1 MKKLVS
7 IGILGV
13 QLDSFDPRRRWD
25 RWRPTVSLCQQ
36 EDLLIDRFE
45 LLYEPKFAKLAQTVA
60 DDMQAVSPET
70 EVNQHLISMGD
81 PWDLESVYG
90 ALYDFAA
97 SYPFDTENE
106 DYIVH
111 ITTGTHVCQ
120 ICLFLLA
127 ESRHLPAR
135 LIQTS
140 PPKRDPASTP
150 GDYRIIDLDLSRYDQ
165 LAARFEIEKRDTETQ
180 LKSGIATL
188 NESFNAMI
196 REIEQVAIRSPHP
209 ILITGPT
216 GAGKSQLARRIYEV
230 KRAKRGVSG
239 SFVEVNCAT
248 LRGDGAMSALFGHKK
263 GSFTGALDDRGG
275 LLKAA
280 HKGVLFLDEIG
291 ELGLDEQ
298 AMLLRAIEEK
308 RFLPLGSDQET
319 ESDFTLISGTNRELS
334 EEVRKGNFREDLL
347 ARINLWSYQLPGL
360 SSRKEDIEPNISYE
374 LSRYAKDHG
383 RQAAFNKEARRSY
396 EKFATSPDAKWTGNF
411 RDLNA
416 SITRMATLAGNRRI
430 NAEIVESEID
440 RLQRS
445 WQGPKNDSQDEEL
458 LRDVLG
464 TQAEEV
470 DPFDQA
476 QLALVIRTCRESRS
490 LSEAGRKLFA
500 VSRLKKKTSNDS
512 DRLRKYLSKFGLS
525 WDDCLA

>member
-1 MKKLVS
+1 MKRLVS
-7 IGILGV
+7 IGILGA
-13 QLDSFDPRRRWD
+13 QLDSADAQKRWE
-25 RWRPTVSLCQQ
+25 RWRPSVSLCQQ

-45 LLYEPKFAKLAQTVA
+45 LIYEPKFAQLARTVSQ
-60 DDMQAVSPET
+60 DMVAVSPET
-70 EVNQHLISMGD
+70 EVNLHTVSIDD

-90 ALYDFAA
+90 ALYDFAT
-97 SYPFDTENE
+97 SYPFDTDNE

-127 ESRHLPAR
+127 ESRHIPAR
-135 LIQTS
+135 LAQTAPTRREHS
-140 PPKRDPASTP
+140 KSP

-165 LAARFEIEKRDTETQ
+165 LAARFETEKQDAETQ
-180 LKSGIATL
+180 LKSGIATR
-188 NESFNAMI
+188 NASFNAMI

-209 ILITGPT
+209 ILINGPT

-263 GSFTGALDDRGG
+263 GAFTGALDDRSG
-275 LLKAA
+275 LLKTAN
-280 HKGVLFLDEIG
+280 KGVLFLDEIG

-308 RFLPLGSDQET
+308 RFLPLGADQEA
-319 ESDFTLISGTNRELS
+319 ESDFTLISGTNRNLAEDVS
-334 EEVRKGNFREDLL
+334 NGRFRDDLL

-360 SSRKEDIEPNISYE
+360 SARREDIEPNISYE
-374 LSRYAKDHG
+374 LTRYAKDHG
-383 RQAAFNKEARRSY
+383 RQAIFNKEARRAYQS
-396 EKFATSPDAKWTGNF
+396 FAIKPDSKWTGNF

-416 SITRMATLAGNRRI
+416 SITRMATLAGAKRI
-430 NAEIVESEID
+430 NLEVVESEIA
-440 RLQRS
+440 RLQKS
-445 WQGPKNDSQDEEL
+445 WNGSKQDQADDSILEET
-458 LRDVLG
+458 LG
-464 TQAEEV
+464 SEV
-470 DPFDQA
+470 DTIDPFDKP
-476 QLALVIRTCRESRS
+476 QLIQVIRACRESRN

-500 VSRLKKKTSNDS
+500 ISRLAKKTSNDS
-512 DRLRKYLSKFGLS
+512 DRLRKYLAKFGLS
-525 WDDCLA
+525 WDSICS

>member
-13 QLDSFDPRRRWD
+13 QLDSFDPQRRWD

-45 LLYEPKFAKLAQTVA
+45 LLYEPKFAQLAKTVSE
-60 DDMQAVSPET
+60 DMQAVSPET
-70 EVNQHLISMGD
+70 EIIRHPVNLGD

-90 ALYDFAA
+90 ALYDFAT

-140 PPKRDPASTP
+140 PPKHDPSSSP

-165 LAARFEIEKRDTETQ
+165 LAARFEIEKLDTETQ

-263 GSFTGALDDRGG
+263 GSFTGALDDRAG

-280 HKGVLFLDEIG
+280 NKGVLFLDEIG

-308 RFLPLGSDQET
+308 RFLPMGADEEA
-319 ESDFTLISGTNRELS
+319 ESDFTLISGTNRDLS
-334 EEVRKGNFREDLL
+334 QEVTKGRFRDDLL

-360 SSRKEDIEPNISYE
+360 SQRKEDIEPNISYE

-383 RQAAFNKEARRSY
+383 RQILFNKEARRVY
-396 EKFATSPDAKWTGNF
+396 ESFATSPNAKWTGNF

-416 SITRMATLAGNRRI
+416 SITRMATLAGGKRI
-430 NAEIVESEID
+430 NQEIVEAEIS
-440 RLQRS
+440 RLQCQWGS
-445 WQGPKNDSQDEEL
+445 AEKPTADDEL
-458 LRDVLG
+458 LEAIPEDK
-464 TQAEEV
+464 ANDI
-470 DPFDQA
+470 DPFDKP
-476 QLALVIRTCRESRS
+476 QLAAVLRTCRDSKN
-490 LSEAGRKLFA
+490 LSDAGRKLFA
-500 VSRLKKKTSNDS
+500 VSRKQKKTSNDS
-512 DRLRKYLSKFGLS
+512 DRLRKYLAKFGLN
-525 WDDCLA
+525 WEGIIK

>member
-13 QLDSFDPRRRWD
+13 QLDSFEPHKRWD
-25 RWRPTVSLCQQ
+25 RWRPTVSLLQQ

-45 LLYEPKFAKLAQTVA
+45 LLYEPRFAKLAKTVSE
-60 DDMQAVSPET
+60 DMTSVSPET
-70 EVNQHLISMGD
+70 EVNQHEVNMGD

-97 SYPFDTENE
+97 NYPFDTDNE

-127 ESRHLPAR
+127 ESRRLPAR

-140 PPKRDPASTP
+140 PPKRAGVGNP

-165 LAARFEIEKRDTETQ
+165 LAARFEIEKQDVETQ
-180 LKSGIATL
+180 LKSGIATR
-188 NESFNAMI
+188 NKSFNAMI

-230 KRAKRGVSG
+230 KRSKRGVSG
-239 SFVEVNCAT
+239 AFVEVNCAT
-248 LRGDGAMSALFGHKK
+248 LRGDAAMSALFGHKK

-275 LLKAA
+275 LLKSAN
-280 HKGVLFLDEIG
+280 KGVLFLDEIG

-319 ESDFTLISGTNRELS
+319 ESDFTLISGTNRDLS
-334 EEVRKGNFREDLL
+334 EEVAKGNFREDLL

-360 SSRKEDIEPNISYE
+360 SDRKEDIEPNIAYE
-374 LSRYAKDHG
+374 LSRYAEDHG
-383 RQAAFNKEARRSY
+383 RQAIFNKEAKRAY
-396 EKFATSPDAKWTGNF
+396 ESFATNPESKWTGNF

-416 SITRMATLAGNRRI
+416 SVTRMATLAGTRRI
-430 NAEIVESEID
+430 NLEIVESEIS
-440 RLQRS
+440 RLQKS
-445 WQGPKNDSQDEEL
+445 WK
-458 LRDVLG
+458 G
-464 TQAEEV
+464 TKQEQADDLILEEV
-470 DPFDQA
+470 LDAEASSIDPFDKP
-476 QLALVIRTCRESRS
+476 QLAQVIRTCRESRN

-500 VSRLKKKTSNDS
+500 ISRLNKKTSNDS
-512 DRLRKYLSKFGLS
+512 DRLRKYLAKFGLKWES
-525 WDDCLA
+525 VCS